1 MVKLCG
7 NGIFKKE
14 FSTLL
19 PEDFH
24 QLILMII
31 KSQEGGGTFYIFL
44 TTAAAATT
52 LYSHLDSYQKS
63 VFCKRFWRARVC
75 WPLLRLLPFRKV
87 FSFFTVKG
95 SVK

>member
-31 KSQEGGGTFYIFL
+31 KSQEKGGGHSTF
-44 TTAAAATT
+44 
-52 LYSHLDSYQKS
+52 SSQQQQQ
-63 VFCKRFWRARVC
+63 
-75 WPLLRLLPFRKV
+75 
-87 FSFFTVKG
+87 
-95 SVK
+95 

>member
-24 QLILMII
+24 QLILMVI
-31 KSQEGGGTFYIFL
+31 KSQEEGDILHFPSQQRQQQQDFTQ
-44 TTAAAATT
+44 A
-52 LYSHLDSYQKS
+52 HLDSY
-63 VFCKRFWRARVC
+63 
-75 WPLLRLLPFRKV
+75 
-87 FSFFTVKG
+87 
-95 SVK
+95 

>member
-31 KSQEGGGTFYIFL
+31 KSQERGGDIQHFPSQQQQQQQHF
-44 TTAAAATT
+44 
-52 LYSHLDSYQKS
+52 
-63 VFCKRFWRARVC
+63 
-75 WPLLRLLPFRKV
+75 
-87 FSFFTVKG
+87 
-95 SVK
+95 